1 VAVEIQD
8 AAGKPLPG
16 FALADCQPIT
26 YDSIDKVMTWKQ
38 GGDVS
43 ALAGKA
49 VRLRWVLKDADVF
62 SFRFE

>member
-1 VAVEIQD
+1 VA
-8 AAGKPLPG
+8 
-16 FALADCQPIT
+16 
-26 YDSIDKVMTWKQ
+26 
-38 GGDVS
+38 